1 MRVAPPWKE
10 RKKECKCSVQSAGSS
25 ASKKVLAHRAGS
37 PALEEEEL
45 QKRKCADF
53 PAQEE
58 QLDDWKNSKR
68 KKKGKT
74 ESKERCAGTSAA
86 PKRKIWFDDVAPV
99 EDVEVGA
106 GSSATS
112 SGDSAGSSAAELK
125 RLGRYLKTYPRA
137 VQVFVEQNEP
147 REVEGWV
154 DSDYAG
160 DVISR
165 RSTSGLVIK
174 YGHHVLTTSS
184 SIQGPI
190 GLSSGESEYYACV
203 KGRCYLL
210 GIRALLEDWGLA
222 TKLILNLKTDSS
234 AAKGFA
240 GRRGLG
246 KQRHVSTRFLWLQD
260 RIGKGDL
267 RINKV
272 GTEEQLADLL
282 TKAHTRVKTEQV
294 CKELGLEFREGKAKV
309 HKGSLVQKEVSS
321 TKKVAFASG

>member
-106 GSSATS
+106 GSSAAS
-112 SGDSAGSSAAELK
+112 SGDSAGSSATPQKVDEEAPVGKNGSAGSSAPMEEEVCGEDEECEVPK
-125 RLGRYLKTYPRA
+125 SVKIPEEVSR
-137 VQVFVEQNEP
+137 QD
-147 REVEGWV
+147 REE
-154 DSDYAG
+154 
-160 DVISR
+160 
-165 RSTSGLVIK
+165 
-174 YGHHVLTTSS
+174 H
-184 SIQGPI
+184 
-190 GLSSGESEYYACV
+190 E
-203 KGRCYLL
+203 LL
-210 GIRALLEDWGLA
+210 GHVQYRSWCRHCVASRGIGQ
-222 TKLILNLKTDSS
+222 SH
-234 AAKGFA
+234 
-240 GRRGLG
+240 RR
-246 KQRHVSTRFLWLQD
+246 
-260 RIGKGDL
+260 
-267 RINKV
+267 
-272 GTEEQLADLL
+272 
-282 TKAHTRVKTEQV
+282 
-294 CKELGLEFREGKAKV
+294 CKEIEKD
-309 HKGSLVQKEVSS
+309 SIIPEVVFDYYFMGEENA
-321 TKKVAFASG
+321 TAPPRCAQR